1 MKLTGNGA
9 TVNCVRMDD
18 RDLFAQSKIFQRLKV
33 ILKMTDAPVL
43 PQQLEPVAL
52 GVICSEGEVISLVK
66 VALHLGPY
74 QCDLNDFSKLSVI
87 SPISRLV
94 NN

>member
-52 GVICSEGEVISLVK
+52 EGLYAVK
-66 VALHLGPY
+66 VT
-74 QCDLNDFSKLSVI
+74 LSHW
-87 SPISRLV
+87 
-94 NN
+94 